1 MFNIEINDRD
11 IATKWLAASSCLTCI
26 KSLELN
32 KHIKNWILAVLT
44 ETPELPPIG
53 IIADLGIL
61 LTEQTGLTQSFAI
74 SNTDPE
80 LRNIIRA
87 YEDYVLNK
95 LITDSRLRSAKDAYQ
110 RLSSV
115 QRPLAVG
122 FFVKTILERLKF
134 DTNILM
140 APEFVRNFAKV
151 SHEEIQHL
159 GLTVLECKDDINKYL
174 INAYKRLIELARIS
188 SSLLADS
195 DIFILENFTV
205 LNNCTQRL
213 AINHILTTI
222 DNLSVNIPQQ
232 LITRH
237 KSEGDIITA
246 IKDEGTFPIGGFSSM
261 STSGSFENLVTSEL
275 IYMDN
280 SRTNNSTDIFD
291 LRYVEGELLYFTR
304 DESVCIRPQ
313 RNIFLF
319 FDEDLVEARIKDKN
333 IKWQRLVLWL
343 GLTVICVRK
352 LISWLNSERINFHF
366 VFLKENEANKLSQER
381 MLIELLLKEFK
392 NTGIVSIRESK
403 LSEELTILKDCSQI
417 GLTEIVYA
425 SVQDKILGF
434 ENINN
439 RVRGINVNLK
449 SSEPKIQSWPK
460 EIPMPIEGVGLDA
473 WQSVTVEILNELI

>member
-1 MFNIEINDRD
+1 MANIEINDRD

-32 KHIKNWILAVLT
+32 RHIKNWTLAVLT

-61 LTEQTGLTQSFAI
+61 LTEQADLVQSSAI
-74 SNTDPE
+74 SNIDPE

-95 LITDSRLRSAKDAYQ
+95 LIIDPRLGSAKDAYQ
-110 RLSSV
+110 RLPSV
-115 QRPLAVG
+115 QQPLAVG

-140 APEFVRNFAKV
+140 APEFVRNFVKS
-151 SHEEIQHL
+151 SHEDF
-159 GLTVLECKDDINKYL
+159 GLTVLESQDVINKYL
-174 INAYKRLIELARIS
+174 INAYERLVELARIS

-205 LNNCTQRL
+205 LYNFTQRL
-213 AINHILTTI
+213 AIKHILTTI

-237 KSEGDIITA
+237 KSEGDITTA

-280 SRTNNSTDIFD
+280 SRVNNSTDIFD

-313 RNIFLF
+313 RNIFFF

-366 VFLKENEANKLSQER
+366 VFLKENGANKLSQER